1 MAPAP
6 SATTWNSL
14 AGNFV
19 DPSIEVAPTGPV
31 VGLFGFDVIAQFS
44 RRLLQAQMVQSL
56 NQHHVSLLSAF
67 VPWGSIALP
76 DSLLATMSMQFRLT
90 LAVRLARFELRL
102 VNPYIAAFH
111 WPTPVA
117 DPIDGGEETTTAA
130 MARVVGRQRTV
141 DIGWQ
146 LELNVL
152 TATPG
157 GLNVSSPA
165 SPNSRTSSVRSPVT
179 AVWPLEASMGASS
192 PGGASDANWD
202 RFTLATATAITS
214 AVAQLSVPAN
224 LWRFGIDLDFS
235 DAVAVVSSDDAA
247 VTDFLATDTGR
258 SMLSQ
263 ALAELNAA
271 VGIGLTPDI
280 APAGALSAANVQ
292 RMGLQPFHVR
302 DLLLADVKGDPV
314 VSLCAQLGT
323 STGGVARLVQ
333 AFLQN
338 SDFAYCVSTKVL
350 SPGLKTWWS
359 IAATGLAITS
369 TGPVDL
375 PVDGDSNQTAPGQAQ
390 VRISFSNVL
399 DDVAIKA
406 ATDNRGDPLRLLS
419 KQTVQL
425 LNLWDPNGKRVTDLG
440 DLAQP
445 QTAPFALPMCL
456 FAATGTSPGVIPPNI
471 KEFVV
476 KLMAA
481 IIFPLL
487 GSSFAVGS
495 RSITGF
501 ASAASKM
508 LFVRWTLKS
517 PLDDIFTPLSETM
530 TSVQ

>member
-258 SMLSQ
+258 SQPSLGRAECGGRNRPDSGHRSCRRPVGSQ
-263 ALAELNAA
+263 CPAHGPAAIPCSGPSSRRRQRRPRRQSLRSTRYLDRRCRAFGPSVSAEFGFCLLRVDQGSQPRAQDM
-271 VGIGLTPDI
+271 VEYRRDGSCDHVHG
-280 APAGALSAANVQ
+280 AG
-292 RMGLQPFHVR
+292 
-302 DLLLADVKGDPV
+302 
-314 VSLCAQLGT
+314 
-323 STGGVARLVQ
+323 
-333 AFLQN
+333 
-338 SDFAYCVSTKVL
+338 
-350 SPGLKTWWS
+350 
-359 IAATGLAITS
+359 GLA
-369 TGPVDL
+369 G
-375 PVDGDSNQTAPGQAQ
+375 
-390 VRISFSNVL
+390 
-399 DDVAIKA
+399 
-406 ATDNRGDPLRLLS
+406 
-419 KQTVQL
+419 
-425 LNLWDPNGKRVTDLG
+425 
-440 DLAQP
+440 
-445 QTAPFALPMCL
+445 
-456 FAATGTSPGVIPPNI
+456 
-471 KEFVV
+471 
-476 KLMAA
+476 
-481 IIFPLL
+481 
-487 GSSFAVGS
+487 
-495 RSITGF
+495 
-501 ASAASKM
+501 
-508 LFVRWTLKS
+508 
-517 PLDDIFTPLSETM
+517 
-530 TSVQ
+530 